1 MSANNYQE
9 YKPPI
14 TIFICLLSL
23 FLFIGINWDG
33 AEGWDTYAKWG
44 GPSLFEIYGGSY
56 WGLLTNNFLH
66 VEVWH
71 IAFNLYWTWIFGK
84 KIEWEEGSWFYIFLV
99 VTAGV
104 ASSFGQLG
112 FSDTTGIGLSGIGY
126 AFFGYLF
133 VKDRLEANYQGF
145 LDQSI
150 INVFLIWLVLC
161 VIITKLGWLQIGN
174 AAHIA
179 GLVWGLAMAYGGHL
193 GKIQQAIIGL
203 ALMALLGTAPF
214 WNPLGTTWLSYQA
227 YQLHEADKIEEAT
240 KLYKKVLERDG
251 DNEFATEN
259 LKILEVYRL
268 SQEAYQLHNNQQIEE
283 AKAVYQQ
290 ILNIEP
296 DNNFAKNNLTDLEV
310 FELLQEAGA
319 LYIYNESEAEQARAL
334 YEQVLKKDKNNEEA
348 KSMLR
353 AMEGL

>member
-14 TIFICLLSL
+14 TIFVCLLSL

-84 KIEWEEGSWFYIFLV
+84 KIEWEEGSLFYIFLV

-104 ASSFGQLG
+104 ASSCGQLG

-133 VKDRLEANYQGF
+133 VKDRLDAHYQGF
-145 LDQSI
+145 LNQSI
-150 INVFLIWLVLC
+150 INVFLIWLVIC
-161 VIITKLGWLQIGN
+161 VIITKLGWLEIGN

-179 GLVWGLAMAYGGHL
+179 GLVWGLALAYGGHL
-193 GKIQQAIIGL
+193 GKIQQTAIGIVL
-203 ALMALLGTAPF
+203 IAILGTAPF
-214 WNPLGTTWLSYQA
+214 WNPWSTTWLSYQA
-227 YQLHEADKIEEAT
+227 YQLHNNQQLEKAMVV
-240 KLYKKVLERDG
+240 YKKILEKDG
-251 DNEFATEN
+251 DNEFAAEN
-259 LKILEVYRL
+259 LKLLEVNRL
-268 SQEAYQLHNNQQIEE
+268 SQQAYHLHNNQQLEE
-283 AKAVYQQ
+283 AKATYQK
-290 ILNIEP
+290 ILNIDP
-296 DNNFAKNNLTDLEV
+296 DNDFARDN
-310 FELLQEAGA
+310 
-319 LYIYNESEAEQARAL
+319 
-334 YEQVLKKDKNNEEA
+334 LKKMQTFQLHQKAGELYMEENYQAAREVLREILKIDKHDDRANMLLEEWA
-348 KSMLR
+348 
-353 AMEGL
+353 EY